1 MNSDLPTLD
10 DIDATPEEK
19 KLSSIASNIWGIGPV
34 RQNDG
39 EARPLIALNN
49 DLSVSREDVYQGRLG
64 AIGIIGSD
72 TVNPELSL
80 EGGWWIPTHAE
91 DGSFVMQGGEYIY
104 AEGEGLIYT
113 DCDSV
118 YDRLHTALL
127 KVLDFERNGTPR
139 ERPNE
144 LGAGP
149 ATDLESW
156 RSEHTNFFF

>member
-1 MNSDLPTLD
+1 MSSSNTTLNDL
-10 DIDATPEEK
+10 DATPEEK
-19 KLSSIASNIWGIGPV
+19 KLSSIAANIWGISAV
-34 RQNDG
+34 RQDDG

-49 DLSVSREDVYQGRLG
+49 DLSVSGEDVYQGRLG

-72 TVNPELSL
+72 TTLPELSL
-80 EGGWWIPTHAE
+80 KQGWWTPTLAE
-91 DGSFVMQGGEYIY
+91 DGSLVMQGGEYIY

-118 YDRLHTALL
+118 YDRLPTALL

-139 ERPNE
+139 ERPHE

-149 ATDLESW
+149 AIDLEAW
-156 RSEHTNFFF
+156 RSEFTNSS